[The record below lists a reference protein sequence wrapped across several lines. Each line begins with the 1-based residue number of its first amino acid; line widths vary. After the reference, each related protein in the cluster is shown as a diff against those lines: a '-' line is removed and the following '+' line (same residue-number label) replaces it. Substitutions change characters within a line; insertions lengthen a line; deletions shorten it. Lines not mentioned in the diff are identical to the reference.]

1 MDYCSNLLVT
11 EHEIAE
17 HDTTVE
23 DIQKTLTLPNP
34 EYQNILRFRKG
45 RFYKKVDPTI
55 CYLRKSGDKYILPR
69 YYFGLP
75 DTDRGMILGR
85 KTSYEFRGK
94 PRKYQQEFFDKNPGF
109 YKDSGILIEMPCGH
123 GKTFSAILRAHTLG
137 KQTLVLVPTYFL
149 ARQWNKAIQEVTD
162 ASTVILTS
170 DSKELPFDRDFTI
183 VVMDLF
189 AARVLPE
196 EFVQNVGHVILDEA
210 HRVGADTYM
219 PILDELPAYYRTA
232 LTATFRRG
240 DGVHRILRYH
250 FGGHIQMRYQFAK
263 PQVYSVNTMVEVK
276 GVTTKNRPHTAILK
290 YLERHKIPYEET
302 RSAISFDPTK
312 CKDVE
317 ADFASGL
324 LNKTEYRELTSTVRR
339 ATEVSFPTLESFLSE
354 HCGRRKRVIRIIQE
368 ALNAGRTVLFLSK
381 RKEILKAM
389 YKYFASYKPMLVI
402 SETNSFTDEEVRYMQ
417 DECPLVLGVTQL
429 AKEGLDIPRL
439 DTLIVHL
446 PLKDTEQAIGRI
458 SRQYEGKKFPVAIYL
473 LDQCAFAYGVFTS
486 AQKVI
491 AINGEYAGKVSLRNI
506 QNIF

>member
-11 EHEIAE
+11 EAEIIA

-45 RFYKKVDPTI
+45 RFYKKVDPTV
-55 CYLRKSGDKYILPR
+55 CYLRKSGDKYVLPR

-85 KTSYEFRGK
+85 KTSYSFFGK
-94 PRKYQQEFFDKNPGF
+94 PRDYQQEFFDKNPAF
-109 YKDSGILIEMPCGH
+109 YKDSGLLIEMPCGH
-123 GKTFSAILRAHTLG
+123 GKTFSAILRAYAFG
-137 KQTLVLVPTYFL
+137 RQTLVLVPTYFL

-183 VVMDLF
+183 VIMDLF
-189 AARVLPE
+189 AVRVLPK
-196 EFVQNVGHVILDEA
+196 EFVENVGHVILDEA

-250 FGGHIQMRYQFAK
+250 FGEHIQMRYQFDK
-263 PQVYSVNTMVEVK
+263 PRVYSVNTMVEVK

-302 RSAISFDPTK
+302 RSAISFDPAK
-312 CKDVE
+312 CVDIE
-317 ADFASGL
+317 NDFNAGL
-324 LNKTEYRELTSTVRR
+324 LNKTEFRELSATLKR
-339 ATEVSFPTLESFLSE
+339 AQDMSFPTLESFLSE

-368 ALNAGRTVLFLSK
+368 ALDSGRTILFLSK
-381 RKEILKAM
+381 RKEVLKAIH
-389 YKYFASYKPMLVI
+389 KYFAAYKPMLVI
-402 SETNSFTDEEVRYMQ
+402 SETNSFTEEEVRYMQ
-417 DECPLVLGVTQL
+417 DECPLILGVTQL

-439 DTLIVHL
+439 DTLIIHL

-458 SRQYEGKKFPVAIYL
+458 SRQYKGKRPPVAIYL
-473 LDQCAFAYGVFTS
+473 LDQCAFSYGIFTA

-491 AINGEYAGKVSLRNI
+491 PINGEYSGTVKLRQIRNI
-506 QNIF
+506 L